1 LQSVWPRLNRT
12 NDANTITDRKS
23 FLRSTQLPRRHTP
36 PSESGDAALPRW
48 YDQDAVDVLHALE
61 TRASGLTRDEAARR
75 LERDGSNA
83 LAAAVV
89 QALLLLIGAVPLLA
103 MELVKAI
110 RRRRHD
116 RAEQAP
122 RRRKSA
128 RHRSPRS

>member
-1 LQSVWPRLNRT
+1 M
-12 NDANTITDRKS
+12 
-23 FLRSTQLPRRHTP
+23 
-36 PSESGDAALPRW
+36 
-48 YDQDAVDVLHALE
+48 LHALE

-128 RHRSPRS
+128 TPPLASRAP

>member
-1 LQSVWPRLNRT
+1 
-12 NDANTITDRKS
+12 
-23 FLRSTQLPRRHTP
+23 
-36 PSESGDAALPRW
+36 
-48 YDQDAVDVLHALE
+48 VLHALE
-61 TRASGLTRDEAARR
+61 TRVSGLTRDEAARR

-103 MELVKAI
+103 MELVKAV

-122 RRRKSA
+122 RSRKSA
-128 RHRSPRS
+128 TPPLASRAP